1 MLHLH
6 DVSLSYGQT
15 SALSHASLGIAEG
28 EFVCLR
34 GPSGSGKTTML
45 LLAGGMLRPTGGRVE
60 LAGQD
65 LYGMTPSA
73 RATVRATTVGF
84 VFQTFNLV
92 PYLDLAD
99 NLRLAGGG
107 QRSLERDQV
116 VARLERVGLG
126 HRATHK
132 PQALSAGER
141 QRTALLRAMMHEP
154 RLLLVDEPTGNL
166 DPANATIVMDLL
178 SEFHSGGGTV
188 LLVTHGIL
196 GDDRADR
203 VLHLEDGRLVP
214 QPTAA
219 I

>member
-1 MLHLH
+1 MLQM
-6 DVSLSYGQT
+6 DKVSLRYGET
-15 SALSHASLGIAEG
+15 VALADASLAVSDG

-34 GPSGSGKTTML
+34 GPSGSGKTSLL
-45 LLAGGMLRPTGGRVE
+45 LLAGGMLRPSGGRVQ
-60 LAGQD
+60 LGGQD
-65 LYGMTPSA
+65 LYGLDAGARSA
-73 RATVRATTVGF
+73 LRATAVGF

-107 QRSLERDQV
+107 HRALGRAQV

-141 QRTALLRAMMHEP
+141 QRTALLRAMLHEP
-154 RLLLVDEPTGNL
+154 RILLADEPTGNL
-166 DPANATIVMDLL
+166 DPDNAGIVMDLL
-178 SEFHSGGGTV
+178 SEFHSQGGTV

-203 VLHLEDGRLVP
+203 VLHLQDGRLVP
-214 QPTAA
+214 SPTSSN
-219 I
+219 